1 MDATDPIG
9 GCAGTADRGRAT
21 QVSSIYVGAWHRDG
35 GTGSV
40 WVGGQRWREAGK
52 SRLLRWPGSSTP
64 PCLRLQDFKGWGA
77 WGVGSVLPW
86 RSMAEMGWRVSL
98 ECSRGEPGS
107 QGGWA
112 AQGWC
117 CGVPSPADVC
127 SPAQLVSGKAN
138 EHQEER
144 GLLHFPPPVTRFLGR
159 AFGPS
164 AAGPAGGRP
173 LVTSSTLP
181 GTSQPLAPS
190 PLRFCALRYYFS
202 QPRPLAAPEEAGGWR
217 GGGWAGTHPPARSTS
232 HRLAGA
238 RPRDPTS
245 RRAGFVAPALA
256 AARREGRVSHLGL
269 AGPCLRGSGRG
280 RERPP
285 CGSALTPRRRA
296 QPERAQGCPPSPA
309 PPLPRS
315 MAGRLP
321 ACVVDCGTG

>member
-1 MDATDPIG
+1 MA
-9 GCAGTADRGRAT
+9 
-21 QVSSIYVGAWHRDG
+21 
-35 GTGSV
+35 
-40 WVGGQRWREAGK
+40 
-52 SRLLRWPGSSTP
+52 SRIS
-64 PCLRLQDFKGWGA
+64 
-77 WGVGSVLPW
+77 
-86 RSMAEMGWRVSL
+86 
-98 ECSRGEPGS
+98 
-107 QGGWA
+107 
-112 AQGWC
+112 
-117 CGVPSPADVC
+117 
-127 SPAQLVSGKAN
+127 
-138 EHQEER
+138 
-144 GLLHFPPPVTRFLGR
+144 PPVTRFLGR

-181 GTSQPLAPS
+181 APHNPS
-190 PLRFCALRYYFS
+190 PRLPSGFPRYDTTS
-202 QPRPLAAPEEAGGWR
+202 ASRARSEEAGGWR
-217 GGGWAGTHPPARSTS
+217 GGGRAGTQPPARSAS

-238 RPRDPTS
+238 RPRDRTS
-245 RRAGFVAPALA
+245 RRAGVVAPALA

>member
-1 MDATDPIG
+1 MQRRGTRFPG
-9 GCAGTADRGRAT
+9 RLGCPGLVLWGAFPSRRLFTSSTSVWQSQRAPG
-21 QVSSIYVGAWHRDG
+21 GAW
-35 GTGSV
+35 
-40 WVGGQRWREAGK
+40 
-52 SRLLRWPGSSTP
+52 P
-64 PCLRLQDFKGWGA
+64 PA
-77 WGVGSVLPW
+77 
-86 RSMAEMGWRVSL
+86 
-98 ECSRGEPGS
+98 
-107 QGGWA
+107 
-112 AQGWC
+112 
-117 CGVPSPADVC
+117 
-127 SPAQLVSGKAN
+127 
-138 EHQEER
+138 
-144 GLLHFPPPVTRFLGR
+144 FPPPVTRFLAR

-202 QPRPLAAPEEAGGWR
+202 QPRPHAAPEKTGCWR